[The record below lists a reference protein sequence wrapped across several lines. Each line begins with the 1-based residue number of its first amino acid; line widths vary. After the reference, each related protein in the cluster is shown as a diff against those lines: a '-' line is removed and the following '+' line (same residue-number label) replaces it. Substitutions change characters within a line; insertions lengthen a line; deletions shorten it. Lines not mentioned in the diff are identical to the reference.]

1 MIEISQHAYD
11 RASERYSLNR
21 KSFTR
26 LAQKAFEQGKR
37 QNDLKG
43 KFKRYV
49 SYLAKEYKSS
59 PIVFVEFL
67 FFFNGKKLIT
77 TYQVESKYKKYLKL

>member
-1 MIEISQHAYD
+1 MIEITQHAYD
-11 RASERYSLNR
+11 RASERYSLNI

-26 LAQKAFEQGKR
+26 LAEKAFEQGKR

-77 TYQVESKYKKYLKL
+77 TYQVESKYKKYLK

>member
-26 LAQKAFEQGKR
+26 LAEKAFEQGKMTTFSMADY
-37 QNDLKG
+37 NKPFIVIKDNT
-43 KFKRYV
+43 
-49 SYLAKEYKSS
+49 KS
-59 PIVFVEFL
+59 
-67 FFFNGKKLIT
+67 
-77 TYQVESKYKKYLKL
+77 

>member
-1 MIEISQHAYD
+1 MIEISQHTYE
-11 RASERYSLNR
+11 RAQERYSLNR

-26 LAQKAFEQGKR
+26 LVQKAFEQGKR

-49 SYLAKEYKSS
+49 SYLAKEYKST
-59 PIVFVEFL
+59 PVVFGEFL
-67 FFFNGKKLIT
+67 FFFYGEKLIT
-77 TYQVESKYKKYLKL
+77 TYQVEREFKKYLKL

>member
-1 MIEISQHAYD
+1 MIEITEHAYD
-11 RASERYSLNR
+11 RALERYSLNR

-49 SYLAKEYKSS
+49 SYLAKEYKST
-59 PIVFVEFL
+59 PIVFGEFL
-67 FFFNGKKLIT
+67 FFFNGERLIT
-77 TYQVESKYKKYLKL
+77 TYQTPSEFKKHLKL

>member
-11 RASERYSLNR
+11 RALERYSLNR

-26 LAQKAFEQGKR
+26 LVEKAFEQGKR

-59 PIVFVEFL
+59 PIVFGEFL
-67 FFFNGKKLIT
+67 FFFNGNRLIT
-77 TYQVESKYKKYLKL
+77 TYQVDSQFKKYLKL